1 MCEGFWKKRQ
11 RGVVGGIGGIGMV
24 GVIRIIGVRRGGFKI
39 GARARPVRKWLSHDH
54 ALKGPN
60 ALGIY

>member
-1 MCEGFWKKRQ
+1 MLLCERFWKKRQ

-39 GARARPVRKWLSHDH
+39 RSKGATGAKM
-54 ALKGPN
+54 AF
-60 ALGIY
+60 A